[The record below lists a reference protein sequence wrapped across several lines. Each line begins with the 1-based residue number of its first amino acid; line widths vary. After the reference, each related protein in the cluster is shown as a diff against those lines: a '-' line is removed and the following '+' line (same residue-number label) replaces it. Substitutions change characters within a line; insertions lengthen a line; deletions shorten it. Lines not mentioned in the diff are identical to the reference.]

1 MNRAVERAIEC
12 IRERYFE
19 PLTISD
25 LASSAILSKYHFC
38 RTFSRATG
46 VSPGRFLSA
55 VRIYQ
60 AKRLLVSTSMNVTD
74 ISFAVGFSSLG
85 SFTNHFTDSVG
96 VSPGRFRR
104 MARGDGFGAL
114 GAPQESCSPQNR
126 VTGTITLPKGYSIAS
141 VYVGVFQ
148 SPILQGAPQA
158 ATVLPITSPGQW
170 KSCDLRVPAGEWFVH
185 AVAVAD
191 TIDPEPWKRRVM
203 LVARRGPVRV
213 PATARAA
220 ISLRPVSP
228 TDLPI
233 LFALP
238 DLDAVLDQI
247 SDRRTEAGSHLGLLA
262 TIPKPGVSAEQYV
275 GCADRRD
282 AALLEEMSA
291 GALPGNGNGR
301 PGNRQSN

>member
-1 MNRAVERAIEC
+1 MNSAVMRAIKC
-12 IRERYFE
+12 IHERYCE
-19 PLTISD
+19 PLTITD
-25 LASSAILSKYHFC
+25 LASSAILSKHHFC

-60 AKRLLVSTSMNVTD
+60 AKRLLLSTSMNVTD

-104 MARGDGFGAL
+104 MTQHDDLELFSPPYP
-114 GAPQESCSPQNR
+114 APSPAGR
-126 VTGTITLPKGYSIAS
+126 VAGTITLPKGYAIAS

-148 SPILQGAPQA
+148 SPILQGRPS
-158 ATVLPITSPGQW
+158 ATAVLPIRSLGRLQGY
-170 KSCDLRVPAGEWFVH
+170 DLQVPTGEWFIH

-191 TIDPEPWKRRVM
+191 TIDPEPWNRRVL
-203 LVARRGPVRV
+203 LVARNGPVPAKDGAMTRV
-213 PATARAA
+213 A

-238 DLDAVLDQI
+238 DLEAMVDQI
-247 SDRRTEAGSHLGLLA
+247 SVTGELDG
-262 TIPKPGVSAEQYV
+262 PV
-275 GCADRRD
+275 D
-282 AALLEEMSA
+282 ASVIDSA
-291 GALPGNGNGR
+291 GAA
-301 PGNRQSN
+301 